1 MLCPLVKNTFQRFI
15 LFQVLS
21 GEEVASEAGLSLWR
35 FSMGPKAMVEAAVA
49 GIIMGL
55 QASNSSRN
63 CWSTKC

>member
-1 MLCPLVKNTFQRFI
+1 MAAVRMYINPLDH
-15 LFQVLS
+15 
-21 GEEVASEAGLSLWR
+21 VAAGALVGSLWR
-35 FSMGPKAMVEAAVA
+35 FSMGPKAMVGAAVA